1 VENNKKIKI
10 IISGGGTGG
19 HIFPAIAIAETLK
32 KKVSDID
39 ILFVGAKGKM
49 EMEKVAAAG
58 YRIEGLWISGLQR
71 RLTLKNFSVP
81 FKIISSLLRSN
92 KILRNFKPDVVVGV
106 GGYASWAVVKVA
118 AMKGIPT
125 LIQEQN
131 SFPGKSNIDLSK
143 KVNKI
148 CVAFDE
154 MEKYFPKPKIVITGN
169 PVRKEMVNIE
179 NKKQE
184 ALKFFGLDPDKK
196 IVLAVGGSLGARTIN
211 QSIQKY
217 LDLFVDEKIQVI
229 WQTGKLYFETAKDAV
244 NKISENEIKV
254 FEFINRMDLAYAA
267 ADVIISRAGAISVS
281 ELCIIGKPVIMVP
294 SPNVAEDHQTK
305 NAMALVKTNA
315 AILIIDSECLSLLGN
330 SVVELINDYEKR
342 SLLSRNILK
351 LALPQAADSIADEIL
366 ALVNKS

>member
-1 VENNKKIKI
+1 MENNKKIKI

-19 HIFPAIAIAETLK
+19 HVFPAIAIAETLK

-58 YRIEGLWISGLQR
+58 YPIEGLWISGLQR
-71 RLTLKNFSVP
+71 RLTYKNFLVP
-81 FKIISSLLRSN
+81 LKIISSLLKSN
-92 KILRNFKPDVVVGV
+92 KIIKNFKPDVVVGV

-131 SFPGKSNIDLSK
+131 SFPGKSNINLSK

-148 CVAFDE
+148 CVAFDG
-154 MEKYFPKPKIVITGN
+154 MGKYFPKQKIVITGN

-184 ALKFFGLDPDKK
+184 ALKFFGLEANKN
-196 IVLAVGGSLGARTIN
+196 IILIIGGSLGARTIN
-211 QSIQKY
+211 QSIQKN
-217 LDLFVDEKIQVI
+217 LELFNGENIQVI
-229 WQTGKLYFETAKDAV
+229 WQTGKLYFEIAKEVAT
-244 NKISENEIKV
+244 KISEKNNKV
-254 FEFINRMDLAYAA
+254 FNFINRMDLAYAA

-305 NAMALVKTNA
+305 NAMALVNSKA
-315 AILIIDSECLSLLGN
+315 AILIKDSECLSLLGN
-330 SVVELINDYEKR
+330 KVIELIKDNEKI
-342 SLLSRNILK
+342 SLLSSNILK
-351 LALPQAADSIADEIL
+351 LALPQAADSIAAEVL
-366 ALVNKS
+366 ALANKN